1 MNKIIF
7 ETKHKE
13 IYAAQIQKFDLLT
26 KNIKTYSV

>member
-7 ETKHKE
+7 ETKQE